1 MSDCFYPFVCLSKSV
16 HMYVKHIRYFFICM
30 RMLNS
35 FVLIFFVAFL
45 PFTPIYGYLQPDFY
59 RPQGF
64 SLSNIRKCSN
74 KSFFFC
80 VFPLEQ
86 ENALDPY
93 PSYANRSIF
102 HATPPYLSKPFT
114 QRHSQTD
121 ITLSYASL
129 PFL

>member
-35 FVLIFFVAFL
+35 FVFIFFVAFL

-74 KSFFFC
+74 KSFF
-80 VFPLEQ
+80 V
-86 ENALDPY
+86 Y
-93 PSYANRSIF
+93 F
-102 HATPPYLSKPFT
+102 HWNKTTPWIHIHLMPTVLSSMPHRLICRNLSLKDT
-114 QRHSQTD
+114 ARQT
-121 ITLSYASL
+121 
-129 PFL
+129 